1 MTTPYVGEDEGVAL
15 RLVGIVVLLVLGLAV
30 GIGVHKARS
39 HKPAAAPAPAALVE
53 AEAAAVVVE
62 NGVVKFFFATASAEL
77 AGGANEALGSLLKAA
92 NEGRKTVLISGFHD
106 ASGDAALNAELAKR
120 RALAVREA
128 LLALGVAEA
137 DIELQKPALST
148 VGSGSPREAR
158 RVEVLLR

>member
-39 HKPAAAPAPAALVE
+39 HKPAAPAVLVLE
-53 AEAAAVVVE
+53 QEAAAVVVE
-62 NGVVKFFFATASAEL
+62 NGMVKFFFATASAEL
-77 AGGANEALGSLLKAA
+77 AGGANEALGPLLKAA
-92 NEGRKTVLISGFHD
+92 AEGKTVVISGYHD

-128 LLALGVAEA
+128 LLALGMAEA
-137 DIELQKPALST
+137 GIELQKPALST
-148 VGSGSPREAR
+148 TGSGAPREAR
-158 RVEVLLR
+158 RVEVQLR